1 MFEKGVSM
9 KIESVA
15 IDKIIP
21 YEKNPRK
28 NDIAVDAVAASI
40 KEFGFKIPILLDKNG
55 TIIAGHTRLKAAIK
69 LGLKEVPCIYADDLN
84 EEQVKALRLADN
96 KTAELADWDFDLL
109 NDELLDIIDIDM
121 TSFGFEELLDAR
133 PDLVDEEDFDV
144 DAEVPAI
151 VKAGERYQLG
161 NHILMCGDSTNKE
174 DVTKLLRGGVADLLL
189 TDPPYNVNYSGG
201 TKDKLTIANDDM
213 DDSSFYQFLI
223 DAFANA
229 DSVMRPGAAFYIWHA
244 DSNGLTFRRACNDAG
259 WQIRQCLIWV
269 KNSMVLGRQDYQW
282 KHEPCLYGWKD
293 GAAHYFVADRTETTV
308 REDDLNEE
316 KTTILRYD
324 KPTSSKLHPTMKPV
338 KLMGDLIYNSSRK
351 GDNVLDLFGGSGTTL
366 IACEETGRNCYMMEY
381 DPHYCDVIISR
392 WEALTGKK
400 AIAITD

>member
-1 MFEKGVSM
+1 MEIKM
-9 KIESVA
+9 LSVKA
-15 IDKIIP
+15 ITP
-21 YEKNPRK
+21 YDKNPRK
-28 NDIAVDAVAASI
+28 NDVAVDAVAASI
-40 KEFGFKIPILLDKNG
+40 KEFGFRIPILLDKNG
-55 TIIAGHTRLKAAIK
+55 TIIAGHTRLKAATK

-133 PDLVDEEDFDV
+133 PDLEDEEDFDV

-161 NHILMCGDSTNKE
+161 NHILMCGDSTNQE

-201 TKDKLTIANDDM
+201 TKEKLTIANDDM

-293 GAAHYFVADRTETTV
+293 GASHYFVADRTETTV

>member
-1 MFEKGVSM
+1 M

-28 NDIAVDAVAASI
+28 NDVAVDAVAASI
-40 KEFGFKIPILLDKNG
+40 KEFGFKIPILLDKSG
-55 TIIAGHTRLKAAIK
+55 TIIAGHTRLKAAMK

-133 PDLVDEEDFDV
+133 PDLEDEEDFDV

-201 TKDKLTIANDDM
+201 TKEKLTIANDDM

-293 GAAHYFVADRTETTV
+293 GASHYFVADRTETTV
-308 REDDLNEE
+308 REDEFEEVLDEE

>member
-1 MFEKGVSM
+1 MEIKM
-9 KIESVA
+9 LSVKA
-15 IDKIIP
+15 ITP
-21 YEKNPRK
+21 YDKNPRK
-28 NDIAVDAVAASI
+28 NDVAVDAVAASI
-40 KEFGFKIPILLDKNG
+40 KEFGFRIPILLDKNG
-55 TIIAGHTRLKAAIK
+55 TIIAGHTRLKAATK

-133 PDLVDEEDFDV
+133 PDLEDEEDFDV

-161 NHILMCGDSTNKE
+161 NHILMCGDSTNRE

-201 TKDKLTIANDDM
+201 TKEKLTIANDDM

-293 GAAHYFVADRTETTV
+293 GASHYFVADRTETTV

-366 IACEETGRNCYMMEY
+366 IACEETDRNCYMMEY

>member
-1 MFEKGVSM
+1 M

-15 IDKIIP
+15 INKIIP
-21 YEKNPRK
+21 YEQNPRK
-28 NDIAVDAVAASI
+28 NDVAVDAVAASI

-55 TIIAGHTRLKAAIK
+55 TIIAGHTRLKAAMK

-133 PDLVDEEDFDV
+133 PDLEDEEDFDV
-144 DAEVPAI
+144 DVEVPAI

-174 DVTKLLRGGVADLLL
+174 DVTKLLQGGVADLLL

-213 DDSSFYQFLI
+213 DDSSFYQLLI

-293 GAAHYFVADRTETTV
+293 GASHYFVADRTETTV
-308 REDDLNEE
+308 REDELDAVVDEE

-366 IACEETGRNCYMMEY
+366 IACEETDRNCYMMEY

-400 AIAITD
+400 AVAITD

>member
-1 MFEKGVSM
+1 MEIKM
-9 KIESVA
+9 LSVKA
-15 IDKIIP
+15 ITP
-21 YEKNPRK
+21 YDKNPRK
-28 NDIAVDAVAASI
+28 NDVAVDAVAASI
-40 KEFGFKIPILLDKNG
+40 KEFGFRIPILLDKNG
-55 TIIAGHTRLKAAIK
+55 TIIAGHTRLKAAMK

-133 PDLVDEEDFDV
+133 PDLEDEEDFDV
-144 DAEVPAI
+144 DADVPAI
-151 VKAGERYQLG
+151 VKAGEHYQLG
-161 NHILMCGDSTNKE
+161 NHILMCGDSTDKE

-293 GAAHYFVADRTETTV
+293 GASHYFVADRTETTV

>member
-1 MFEKGVSM
+1 MEIKM
-9 KIESVA
+9 LSVKA
-15 IDKIIP
+15 VTP
-21 YEKNPRK
+21 YDKNPRK
-28 NDIAVDAVAASI
+28 NDVAVDAVAASI
-40 KEFGFKIPILLDKNG
+40 KEFGFRIPILLDKNG
-55 TIIAGHTRLKAAIK
+55 TIIAGHTRLKAATK

-133 PDLVDEEDFDV
+133 PDLEDEEDFDV

-161 NHILMCGDSTNKE
+161 NHILMCGDSTNQE

-201 TKDKLTIANDDM
+201 TKEKLTIANDDM

-293 GAAHYFVADRTETTV
+293 GASHYFVADRTETTV

-324 KPTSSKLHPTMKPV
+324 KPASSKLHPTMKPV

>member
-1 MFEKGVSM
+1 MEIKM
-9 KIESVA
+9 LSVKA
-15 IDKIIP
+15 ITP
-21 YEKNPRK
+21 YDKNPRK
-28 NDIAVDAVAASI
+28 NDVAVDAVAASI
-40 KEFGFKIPILLDKNG
+40 KEFGFRIPILLDKNG
-55 TIIAGHTRLKAAIK
+55 TIIAGHTRLKAAMK

-133 PDLVDEEDFDV
+133 PDLEDEEDFDV

-161 NHILMCGDSTNKE
+161 NHILMCGDSTNRE

-201 TKDKLTIANDDM
+201 TKEKLTIANDDM

-293 GAAHYFVADRTETTV
+293 GASHYFVADRTETTV
-308 REDDLNEE
+308 REDELDAVVDEE

-366 IACEETGRNCYMMEY
+366 IACEETDRNCYMMEY

-400 AIAITD
+400 AVAITD

>member
-1 MFEKGVSM
+1 M

-28 NDIAVDAVAASI
+28 NDVAVDAVAASI

-121 TSFGFEELLDAR
+121 TSFGFEKLLDAR
-133 PDLVDEEDFDV
+133 PDLEDEEYFDV

-259 WQIRQCLIWV
+259 WKIRQCLIWV

-293 GAAHYFVADRTETTV
+293 GASHYFVADRTETTV
-308 REDDLNEE
+308 REDELEAAIDEE
-316 KTTILRYD
+316 KTTILRYN
-324 KPTSSKLHPTMKPV
+324 KPTSSKMHPTMKPV
-338 KLMGDLIYNSSRK
+338 KLIGDLIYNSSRK
-351 GDNVLDLFGGSGTTL
+351 DDNVLDLFGGSGTTL
-366 IACEETGRNCYMMEY
+366 IACEETDRNCYMMEY

-400 AIAITD
+400 AVAITD

>member
-1 MFEKGVSM
+1 MEIKM
-9 KIESVA
+9 LSVKA
-15 IDKIIP
+15 ITP
-21 YEKNPRK
+21 YDKNPRK
-28 NDIAVDAVAASI
+28 NDVAVDAVAASI
-40 KEFGFKIPILLDKNG
+40 KEFGFRIPILLDKNG
-55 TIIAGHTRLKAAIK
+55 TIIAGHTRLKAATK

-133 PDLVDEEDFDV
+133 PDLEDEEDFDV

-161 NHILMCGDSTNKE
+161 NHILMCGDSTNRE

-201 TKDKLTIANDDM
+201 TKEKLTIANDDM

-293 GAAHYFVADRTETTV
+293 GASHYFVADRTETTV
-308 REDDLNEE
+308 REDELDAVVDEE

-366 IACEETGRNCYMMEY
+366 IACEETGRNCFMMEY

>member
-1 MFEKGVSM
+1 M

-28 NDIAVDAVAASI
+28 NDVAVDAVAASI

-69 LGLKEVPCIYADDLN
+69 LGLKEVPCICADDLN

-121 TSFGFEELLDAR
+121 TSFGFEKLLDAR
-133 PDLVDEEDFDV
+133 PDLEDEEDFDV

-151 VKAGERYQLG
+151 VNAGERYQLG

-201 TKDKLTIANDDM
+201 TKEKLTIANDDM

-293 GAAHYFVADRTETTV
+293 GASHYFVADRTETTV
-308 REDDLNEE
+308 REYDLNEE

-351 GDNVLDLFGGSGTTL
+351 GDSVLDLFGGSGTTL

>member
-1 MFEKGVSM
+1 MEIKM
-9 KIESVA
+9 LSVKA
-15 IDKIIP
+15 ITP
-21 YEKNPRK
+21 YDKNPRK
-28 NDIAVDAVAASI
+28 NDVAVDAVAASI
-40 KEFGFKIPILLDKNG
+40 KEFGFRIPILLDKNG
-55 TIIAGHTRLKAAIK
+55 TIIAGHTRLKAATK
-69 LGLKEVPCIYADDLN
+69 LELKEVPCIYADDLN

-133 PDLVDEEDFDV
+133 PDLEDEEDFDV

-201 TKDKLTIANDDM
+201 TKEKLTIANDDM

-293 GAAHYFVADRTETTV
+293 GASHYFVADRTETTV
-308 REDDLNEE
+308 REDELDAVVDEE

-351 GDNVLDLFGGSGTTL
+351 GNNVLDLFGGSGTTL
-366 IACEETGRNCYMMEY
+366 IACEETDRNCYMMEY

-400 AIAITD
+400 AVAITD

>member
-1 MFEKGVSM
+1 M

-15 IDKIIP
+15 INKIIP

-28 NDIAVDAVAASI
+28 NDVAVDAVAASI

-55 TIIAGHTRLKAAIK
+55 TIIAGHTRLKAAMK

-133 PDLVDEEDFDV
+133 PDLEEEEDFDV
-144 DAEVPAI
+144 DAEVPSI

-282 KHEPCLYGWKD
+282 RHEPCLYGWKD
-293 GAAHYFVADRTETTV
+293 GASHYFVADRTETTV
-308 REDDLNEE
+308 REDDLEAVIGEE

>member
-1 MFEKGVSM
+1 MEIKM
-9 KIESVA
+9 LSVKA
-15 IDKIIP
+15 ITP
-21 YEKNPRK
+21 YDKNPRK
-28 NDIAVDAVAASI
+28 NDVAVDAVAASI
-40 KEFGFKIPILLDKNG
+40 KEFGFRIPILLDKNG
-55 TIIAGHTRLKAAIK
+55 TIIAGHTRLKAATK

-133 PDLVDEEDFDV
+133 PDLEDEEDFDV

-201 TKDKLTIANDDM
+201 TKEKLTIANDDM

-293 GAAHYFVADRTETTV
+293 GASHYFVADRTETTV
-308 REDDLNEE
+308 REDELEAVIDEE

-366 IACEETGRNCYMMEY
+366 IACEETGRNCFMMEY

-400 AIAITD
+400 AVAITD

>member
-1 MFEKGVSM
+1 MEIKM
-9 KIESVA
+9 LSVKA
-15 IDKIIP
+15 ITP
-21 YEKNPRK
+21 YDKNPRK
-28 NDIAVDAVAASI
+28 NDVAVDAVAASI
-40 KEFGFKIPILLDKNG
+40 KEFGFRIPILLDKNG
-55 TIIAGHTRLKAAIK
+55 TIIAGHTRLKAATK

-133 PDLVDEEDFDV
+133 PDLEDEEDFDV

-223 DAFANA
+223 EAFANA

-293 GAAHYFVADRTETTV
+293 GASHYFVADRTETTV